1 MGTGMEQRNIETSRL
16 KLEAPGE
23 PPPLDGPDE
32 PTDPGLGGPPQPAS
46 PWQLNQLGL
55 LLAVLLLCSL
65 VVSVALGLKLSRTR
79 AELAEAEAAAEMA
92 GSALAREPEE
102 QKASAPAPAAAAPA
116 AAEGALAARA
126 GSAAPAREER
136 LLILLTVGTQ
146 RYAEKQLRSLKTRCK
161 APLAVYRQ
169 TRGRCGWDQ
178 CFAVALPA
186 SEAESARGCG
196 QVKGQALRDRADFV
210 LP

>member
-1 MGTGMEQRNIETSRL
+1 MGTGMEQRSIETSRL

-23 PPPLDGPDE
+23 PAALDGPDE
-32 PTDPGLGGPPQPAS
+32 PTDPGLGGPPQAAS

-65 VVSVALGLKLSRTR
+65 VVSVALALKLSRTR

-102 QKASAPAPAAAAPA
+102 QKALAPAPAAAAPGVA
-116 AAEGALAARA
+116 PAARA
-126 GSAAPAREER
+126 ASAAPAREER

-186 SEAESARGCG
+186 SEAERARGCG